1 MKYYSISST
10 SKLKSTNEIVGSG
23 GFLIMVESE
32 EDVKS
37 IIKYEKESQDLNG
50 LYYEDEFVYNEVT
63 VEDYIRYQELA
74 VLRHAKSYYFDT
86 LEIDKTL
93 NVKEYNKIKYTKE
106 NEAKALDYYFSLVS
120 AFNVVKKESD
130 LNNISAK
137 DFLNKI
143 NEIVLNQKA

>member
-23 GFLIMVESE
+23 GLLIMVESE

-37 IIKYEKESQDLNG
+37 IIKYEKECQDLNG

-63 VEDYIRYQELA
+63 VEDYFRYQELA

-86 LEIDKTL
+86 LKIDKTL
-93 NVKEYNKIKYTKE
+93 NVKEYNKIKNTKE
-106 NEAKALDYYFSLVS
+106 NEVKALDYSHM
-120 AFNVVKKESD
+120 
-130 LNNISAK
+130 NN
-137 DFLNKI
+137 
-143 NEIVLNQKA
+143 